1 MDDKIRSEILTEAE
15 RIGDNLL
22 TIADRDEN
30 GMSWNITTIEQDN
43 SLTDYKLEDIF
54 TGVSG
59 VVLFLN
65 ELFKVSQKEK
75 YLDAAVEGARW
86 LDYQCRREP
95 SAFYS
100 FLNGRMGVSYT
111 FLKMSETTKE
121 NRYLQRALSI
131 AADCLDFLNDS
142 RLVSFWL
149 NGASGAILGLLHLH
163 GASGENWL
171 LEKMEPFIRYLLE
184 NSHPGPKGVYW
195 DRSNKNISGLCGFGN
210 GAAGIGFVLLELGRY
225 FNNEAFYWLA
235 EQAFLY
241 ESCFYDESIQNWR
254 DLRKVFH
261 KYEDYKT
268 HEAAYLEGDPDF
280 FTRGGNVNYWA
291 HGAAGIGLTRL
302 RAFEL
307 LKKPIYEKEAKN
319 AIARAMRQDSENDQ
333 ISPMFTLA
341 EGEPGNAELFLK
353 SAAVFNDPHYLA
365 LAEAIALKTLAFW
378 KEHHYYPSG
387 LRFDNKKGNSS
398 FFRGDPGIG
407 YFYLRILEPQRVP
420 SILLPVVGACAS
432 GDKPATLTLP
442 YISISSPG
450 IKKIALNR
458 YFTRSIALCETLLTQ
473 QLDDFFKQDEGGKEG
488 ESVLKHQFNTFLEQ
502 TIVSLPEKAREYMSD
517 IAGLEMEI
525 KKMDESISSHNLL
538 YIKERLQRRGAE
550 KWQAMGAAE
559 ILDLTLELDA
569 NVRLHACQWDW
580 DLKKAAVEWLKNIG
594 RESQPF
600 FVLLRAGAKGV
611 TESILSSFAYVIL
624 VEFKECKKVRDAV
637 LSIIDLFGE
646 VSAEEKNL
654 ITVEII
660 SQIKEMLSAGIL
672 VNSVH
677 LKS

>member
-22 TIADRDEN
+22 TIAHRDEN
-30 GMSWNITTIEQDN
+30 GMSWNITTIEKDN
-43 SLTDYKLEDIF
+43 SLTAYKLEDIF

-59 VVLFLN
+59 VALFLI
-65 ELFKVSQKEK
+65 ELYKVSQKEK
-75 YLDAAVEGARW
+75 YLDAAGEGARW

-111 FLKMSETTKE
+111 FLKMAETTKE

-131 AADCLDFLNDS
+131 AEDCLDFLNDS

-149 NGASGAILGLLHLH
+149 NGASGTILGLLHLH
-163 GASGENWL
+163 CASGEKWL

-195 DRSNKNISGLCGFGN
+195 DRSNKNINGLCGFGN
-210 GAAGIGFVLLELGRY
+210 GAAGIGFTLLELGRY

-235 EQAFLY
+235 QQAFLY

-261 KYEDYKT
+261 KYEDYKA
-268 HEAAYLEGDPDF
+268 HEAAYLEGNLDF
-280 FTRGGNVNYWA
+280 FTRGGDVNYWA

-307 LKKPIYEKEAKN
+307 LKKPIYEQEAKN
-319 AIARAMRQDSENDQ
+319 AIARTMRQGGENEP
-333 ISPMFTLA
+333 IFPMFTLS
-341 EGEPGNAELFLK
+341 EGETGNAELFLQ
-353 SAAVFNDPHYLA
+353 SAAIFNDPYYLT
-365 LAEAIALKTLAFW
+365 LAEAIAVKTLAYR
-378 KEHHYYPSG
+378 KEHNYYPSG
-387 LRFDNKKGNSS
+387 LRFDNRAGNSS

-407 YFYLRILEPQRVP
+407 YFYLRVLEPQRVP
-420 SILLPVVGACAS
+420 SILLPVVGGCAA
-432 GDKPATLTLP
+432 GGKPPTLTLP
-442 YISISSPG
+442 YISISLPG
-450 IKKIALNR
+450 IKKMVLNR
-458 YFTRSIALCETLLTQ
+458 YFKRSIALAETLLPR
-473 QLDDFFKQDEGGKEG
+473 QLDDFFKQDEGGQEEKH
-488 ESVLKHQFNTFLEQ
+488 VLKNRFNDFLRLA
-502 TIVSLPEKAREYMSD
+502 ILSLPVNQREYMSE

-525 KKMDESISSHNLL
+525 KKMDEGIPSHNLL

-550 KWQAMGAAE
+550 KWQALGAAE
-559 ILDLTLELDA
+559 ILDLSLKLDA
-569 NVRLHACQWDW
+569 DVRLHACQWDW
-580 DLKKAAVEWLKNIG
+580 DLKKTAEQWLKNIG
-594 RESQPF
+594 REPQSF
-600 FVLLRAGAKGV
+600 FVLLKAGAKGV

-624 VEFKECKKVRDAV
+624 VEFRESKKVRDAFP
-637 LSIIDLFGE
+637 SIIDSFGE
-646 VSAEEKNL
+646 ISAEEKSF
-654 ITVEII
+654 ITAEII

-677 LKS
+677 